1 VDAPTAATLLHALA
15 AAGLLP
21 RDAVVNE
28 RKGKAEWVVGD
39 LLHRINLRQG
49 GDGTTLVTYRIGDS
63 VLGRPFPEGGI
74 LALVTVRPAAPW
86 QVRWPATEAEV
97 GPWLAQMGALVA
109 SSSGAVAHQ
118 RDLVALLLAPE
129 PVVRGPLVVDP
140 GDRYAEAVVRAFAI
154 ADASADLDLLV
165 AVLEVLRNPAAHGGS
180 LLAQAQ
186 YWADQWSYQSGR
198 EIVLPTTVAEVDAV
212 IAQAAAVRS
221 ISRTSRT
228 DVPPGAGEFWD
239 HVG

>member
-1 VDAPTAATLLHALA
+1 MDAPTAATLLHALA
-15 AAGLLP
+15 AAGLVP

-28 RKGKAEWVVGD
+28 RKGKAEWVVGE

-49 GDGTTLVTYRIGDS
+49 GDGTTLVTYRIGDA
-63 VLGRPFPEGGI
+63 VLGRPFPDGGI
-74 LALVTVRPAAPW
+74 LALVTVRPVAPW
-86 QVRWPATEAEV
+86 QAAWPTTDAEV
-97 GPWLAQMGALVA
+97 GPWLAQVGALVA
-109 SSSGAVAHQ
+109 SSSTAVGGQ
-118 RDLVALLLAPE
+118 RDLVSLLLTPE

-165 AVLEVLRNPAAHGGS
+165 AVLEVLRNPATHGGT
-180 LLAQAQ
+180 LLGQAQ

-198 EIVLPTTVAEVDAV
+198 EIVLPTTVAEVDGV

-221 ISRTSRT
+221 ITSAARP
-228 DVPPGAGEFWD
+228 DLPPAAGEFWD